1 MDGAPTA
8 EGQQRYAS
16 RGRDHREHHRGH
28 RDISNSCASDVALEQ
43 VAYDGEGYRHARA
56 RPTALNNA
64 PCEQAGQRAR
74 HGTTHRGY
82 AEQQTGEQ
90 DYRLTAVS
98 VGYRAI
104 Q

>member
-8 EGQQRYAS
+8 EGQQRNAR
-16 RGRDHREHHRGH
+16 RGRDYWDHHRGH
-28 RDISNSCASDVALEQ
+28 RDISNPSASDVALEQ

-56 RPTALNNA
+56 RTGALHNA
-64 PCEQAGQRAR
+64 PCEQTGQRAR

-90 DYRLTAVS
+90 DHRLTAVS